1 VVSCG
6 NTDLAQLASPP
17 VTVARWDVKVIGVT
31 AAEAVLR
38 RLRGTADV
46 APMRVMLESELVLR
60 ESCAP
65 PRGRRRR

>member
-1 VVSCG
+1 
-6 NTDLAQLASPP
+6 

-31 AAEAVLR
+31 VAEAVLR